1 VVETTRLPEVSGW
14 RVAFFGVSRENRAMP
29 TIQDMPLH
37 TIPVVEPEAALDE
50 VIALM
55 QNEPFHTVALVGDE
69 QYMGIFN
76 EDALTDSALI
86 PDGADRS
93 LLAIG
98 PYVHPSRVIAHP
110 HHDIA
115 EVLAAMQRR
124 GLEVAPVVD
133 NRTFK
138 GVVTRA
144 DLEKALA

>member
-1 VVETTRLPEVSGW
+1 
-14 RVAFFGVSRENRAMP
+14 MP

-50 VIALM
+50 VIALV
-55 QNEPFHTVALVGDE
+55 QSHPLQTVALVSDE

-86 PDGADRS
+86 PDDTDRS
-93 LLAIG
+93 LLVVG
-98 PYVHPSRVIAHP
+98 PYVHPTRVIAHP
-110 HHDIA
+110 TSDAA
-115 EVLAAMQRR
+115 EILAAMHRR

-133 NRTFK
+133 NRTFI

-144 DLEKALA
+144 DLEKAVG